1 MLPSPRGSS
10 PWPPASWETLG
21 VGSALWSLPLGAWL
35 CPETPLHALSP
46 YARAPSPRLEASA
59 VSTSP
64 MLAQLAALAQL
75 EGDLFRFRELTPDRA
90 QFERCLAA
98 YAGILAEHA
107 DLRRLQA
114 LVAQMREMTVFGLS
128 GLEVF
133 KTIVGPIVK
142 DVPAFA
148 EFLLSIV

>member
-1 MLPSPRGSS
+1 
-10 PWPPASWETLG
+10 
-21 VGSALWSLPLGAWL
+21 
-35 CPETPLHALSP
+35 
-46 YARAPSPRLEASA
+46 
-59 VSTSP
+59 

-114 LVAQMREMTVFGLS
+114 LVAQMREMTVFVGLRGFAHARDS
-128 GLEVF
+128 RAWRSSRPSSDPSSRTCLRL
-133 KTIVGPIVK
+133 PIFCFPLCRMFVH
-142 DVPAFA
+142 
-148 EFLLSIV
+148 